1 MLDTEGYGRTNGIC
15 NNYFFST
22 ATMLKLTLL
31 NIIILP
37 ILLSSDPILK
47 ELQSIAG
54 DGIGYKHLAFIIV
67 GGFNVQLNIRY
78 SETDWTLLSVV
89 ELFQD
94 PGLGC
99 TVPYSAVYC
108 CHLLSLFMTYKLSSY
123 IKNKQMTREQ

>member
-1 MLDTEGYGRTNGIC
+1 MAHAICMLDTEGYRRTNGIC

-22 ATMLKLTLL
+22 ATMLMLTLL

-54 DGIGYKHLAFIIV
+54 DGIGYKHLAFIIA
-67 GGFNVQLNIRY
+67 GGFIVQLNIRY
-78 SETDWTLLSVV
+78 SETDWTLLSGV

-99 TVPYSAVYC
+99 TVP
-108 CHLLSLFMTYKLSSY
+108 
-123 IKNKQMTREQ
+123 